1 MTILGIDPGVTG
13 AIAHFLDGKLIEVL
27 DIPFLCEGS
36 NRTKKRID
44 LKKFIAMVRAIN
56 VNPSA
61 VIVYLERAQAM
72 PGNGFSSSAMFNY
85 GRLNGIIEGVL
96 EMHGIGN
103 VKKIMAVRWKRQ
115 LGLIGNTS
123 QKNTDLLKARAL
135 YPHAPLELK
144 KHHNRAD
151 AILIGHYGCLMEGL
165 LK

>member
-1 MTILGIDPGVTG
+1 VRILGIDPGVTG
-13 AIAHFLDGKLIEVL
+13 AIAHFLDGKLIEVV
-27 DIPFLCEGS
+27 DIPFQQEGS
-36 NRTKKRID
+36 RKTRKRINGKALRD
-44 LKKFIAMVRAIN
+44 LLHNRLDVGWEP
-56 VNPSA
+56 VE
-61 VIVYLERAQAM
+61 VYLEQAQSM
-72 PGNGFSSSAMFNY
+72 PGQGVSSTFNY
-85 GRLNGIIEGVL
+85 GRTTGIIEGVL
-96 EMHGIGN
+96 FGIGRFN
-103 VKKIMAVRWKRQ
+103 IKKVMPARWKRQ